1 VSLRDQLQRTL
12 GDAYTIERELGG
24 GGMSRVFVATEN
36 ALGREV
42 VVKILPAEM
51 AGQLSA
57 DRFKREIAVAAR
69 LQHPHIVPLLTAGD
83 ADGLPYFTMPLVK
96 GESLRARLARQG
108 ELPVNEAVRT
118 LREIA
123 GALAFAH
130 ESGVVHRD
138 IKPDNVLLSGGV
150 AMVTDFGVAKALS
163 ASTTSGE
170 SSLTSL
176 GVALGT
182 PAYMSPEQASADP
195 LVDHRADIYAWG
207 VLAYE
212 LLTGSPPF
220 AGRPAAAM
228 LAAHV
233 SEVVEPVSRRRLAI
247 PPALSALVMKCL
259 EKRPADRPQRAEE
272 LVHTLDALS
281 TPSAGMP
288 PTGAMGAT
296 SGRAIPAAGHGKLM
310 VGAVAVALVL
320 AFAYWRT
327 QTAKPPAG
335 EVHSIAVL
343 PFENASGDTTFDYLA
358 EGVSDEVRSQLT
370 RLGLSVRARAS
381 SQAFRGKRIDLQE
394 VATKLGVSE
403 VVSGSVR
410 QVGNRLH
417 VTAELIRIADGNAL
431 WSLAIDAPDTSL
443 AAVQDSITRA
453 TAGALRERR
462 GDDRSG
468 PAGVASARGTAD
480 FEAYNAFLKGE
491 YHRRRYQLDK
501 AIPLLREA
509 VARDSGFARAYA
521 SLAAAYATLP
531 ALGFG
536 SPDSAR
542 LLAAAN
548 VAHALALDST
558 VVRTHIAKS
567 ALFLLDL
574 RFREAESAARRAVA
588 LDPGEPE
595 AYVVLSWALGVLGKV
610 DESLKAAERA
620 RDLDPLSTDAL
631 IGIHYAHYMAHRY
644 RASVDAGQQTI
655 ALDPKGTNGLLIVAL
670 DYAFLGKRDS
680 AAAYIDS
687 SLAIDPKSFG
697 SRGIAAFVYA
707 ASGRWDDAA
716 RQRPLAEQDGGNSP
730 NFVTMQMDIVFGELD
745 AAMAAAERGIR
756 AREPLF
762 SWLYVACDP
771 MYDPLKT
778 KPRFVALL
786 KELGATPCAP
796 EPRWPITLPPKRNP

>member
-1 VSLRDQLQRTL
+1 VSLRDQLQRAL

-24 GGMSRVFVATEN
+24 GGMSRVFVATDN
-36 ALGREV
+36 SLGREV
-42 VVKILPAEM
+42 VVKILPTEM

-83 ADGLPYFTMPLVK
+83 AEGLPYFTMPLVK

-130 ESGVVHRD
+130 DSGVVHRD

-163 ASTTSGE
+163 ASTTSGD
-170 SSLTSL
+170 SAITSL

-220 AGRPAAAM
+220 AGRPAAAL

-233 SEVVEPVSRRRLAI
+233 TETAEPVSRRRPAI

-272 LVHTLDALS
+272 LVHALDALS
-281 TPSAGMP
+281 TPSGGMP
-288 PTGAMGAT
+288 LTEAMHAT
-296 SGRAIPAAGHGKLM
+296 SRRMTAAGRRGWIM
-310 VGAVAVALVL
+310 AGAVAVAIVL
-320 AFAYWRT
+320 AVVYWRT
-327 QTAKPPAG
+327 RGAAAPTAD
-335 EVHSIAVL
+335 VHSIAVL
-343 PFENASGDTTFDYLA
+343 PFENASGDSAFNYLA

-370 RLGLSVRARAS
+370 RMGLSVRARAS
-381 SQAFRGKRIDLQE
+381 SQAFAGKRVDLQE
-394 VATKLGVSE
+394 VAAKLGVSE

-417 VTAELIRIADGNAL
+417 VTSELIRIADGNAL
-431 WSLAIDAPDTSL
+431 WSLTFDTQDTSL
-443 AAVQDSITRA
+443 ATVQDSIARA
-453 TAGALRERR
+453 AAGVLRERLS
-462 GDDRSG
+462 SG
-468 PAGVASARGTAD
+468 RPGSATVASARGTSD

-491 YHRRRYQLDK
+491 YHRRRYQLVE
-501 AIPLLREA
+501 AIPLLRDA
-509 VARDSGFARAYA
+509 VARDPGFARAHA
-521 SLAAAYATLP
+521 SLGAAYATLP
-531 ALGFG
+531 AMGIG
-536 SPDSAR
+536 SADSAR
-542 LLAAAN
+542 VLATES
-548 VAHALALDST
+548 VERALALDST
-558 VVRTHIAKS
+558 LVQTHIAKS
-567 ALFLLDL
+567 ALLLLDL
-574 RFREAESAARRAVA
+574 RFREAESSARRAIA
-588 LDPGEPE
+588 LGPDEPE
-595 AYVVLSWALGVLGKV
+595 AYIVLSWALGDLGDV
-610 DESLKAAERA
+610 EGSLAAAQRA

-631 IGIHYAHYMAHRY
+631 IAIHYAHYMARRY
-644 RASVDAGQQTI
+644 RASIDAARQTI
-655 ALDPKGTNGLLIVAL
+655 ALDPRGTNGILILAS
-670 DYAFLGKRDS
+670 DYSFLGKSDS
-680 AAAYIDS
+680 AVAAAES
-687 SLAIDPKSFG
+687 ALAIDPRAFG
-697 SRGIAAFVYA
+697 SRGIAMFTYA
-707 ASGRWDDAA
+707 AAGRWADAA
-716 RQRPLAEQDGGNSP
+716 RQRTLAEQEGGNSP
-730 NFVTMQMDIVFGELD
+730 NFNTMQADIIFGDLGGALE
-745 AAMAAAERGIR
+745 AAERSVR

-762 SWLYVACDP
+762 SWFYIACDP
-771 MYDPLKT
+771 MYDPLKA

-796 EPRWPITLPPKRNP
+796 EARWPIKLPRR